1 MSTGQNNWYV
11 IITNPNCE
19 LKATN
24 ELRRAGLRVY
34 LPKRSLEHV
43 RKGVKS
49 IKHRPAWTGYLLVR
63 FPEELQEQYR
73 VFVQDGDEVKA
84 EDRWRPKFAVARAC
98 QGVKDFLLWMRD
110 SGFNEPAPFSEGVVR
125 AYMRRQRNR
134 DYDGAMQARKERE
147 GKRANFRV
155 GMDVQVS
162 AGPFASFMARIEK
175 TQGDTAWIV
184 LNIFGRD
191 TPMRMENYTDSLEPI
206 AKSAVAA

>member
-1 MSTGQNNWYV
+1 MGQNNWYV

-34 LPKRSLEHV
+34 LPKRTFEQVKKGAKTV
-43 RKGVKS
+43 RS
-49 IKHRPAWTGYLLVR
+49 RPAWTGYLLVR
-63 FPEELQEQYR
+63 FPETLQEQYR
-73 VFVQDGDEVKA
+73 VYVPTDDGVRVEY
-84 EDRWRPKFAVARAC
+84 RWRPKFAVARAC
-98 QGVKDFLLWMRD
+98 QGVKDFLLWMSD
-110 SGFNEPAPFSEGVVR
+110 TGFNQPAPFAEGVVL

-155 GMDVQVS
+155 GMDVQVT

-175 TQGDTAWIV
+175 TNADTAWIV
-184 LNIFGRD
+184 LNIFGRE
-191 TPMRMENYTDSLEPI
+191 TPMRMENYTESLEPL
-206 AKSAVAA
+206 AKSVKAA

>member
-1 MSTGQNNWYV
+1 MGESWYV

-34 LPKRSLEHV
+34 LPKRTIETV
-43 RKGVKS
+43 RKGAKAV
-49 IKHRPAWTGYLLVR
+49 KHRPAWTGYLLVR
-63 FPEELQEQYR
+63 FPEELQEKYR
-73 VFVQDGDEVKA
+73 VYVQDGDEVKA
-84 EDRWRPKFAVARAC
+84 VDRWRPKFGVARAC

-110 SGFNEPAPFSEGVVR
+110 TGFNEPAPFPESVVT

-134 DYDGAMQARKERE
+134 DYDGAVQARKERE
-147 GKRANFRV
+147 GKRANFRI
-155 GMDVQVS
+155 GMNVRVTE
-162 AGPFASFMARIEK
+162 GPFASFLAKIAR

-184 LNIFGRD
+184 VDIFGRE
-191 TPMRMENYTDSLEPI
+191 TSVKLENYTEGLEPL

>member
-1 MSTGQNNWYV
+1 MGQTHWYV

-34 LPKRSLEHV
+34 LPKRTFEQVKKGAKTV
-43 RKGVKS
+43 RS
-49 IKHRPAWTGYLLVR
+49 RPAWTGYLLVR
-63 FPEELQEQYR
+63 FPEALQER
-73 VFVQDGDEVKA
+73 GC
-84 EDRWRPKFAVARAC
+84 PKFAVARAC
-98 QGVKDFLLWMRD
+98 QGVKDFLPWMTA
-110 SGFNEPAPFSEGVVR
+110 SGFNEPAPFPEHVVL

-155 GMDVQVS
+155 GMDVQVT

-175 TQGDTAWIV
+175 THADTAWIV
-184 LNIFGRD
+184 LNIFGRE
-191 TPMRMENYTDSLEPI
+191 TPMRMENYTESLEPL
-206 AKSAVAA
+206 AKSPIAA

>member
-1 MSTGQNNWYV
+1 MGNDWYV

-34 LPKRSLEHV
+34 LPKRTIETV
-43 RKGVKS
+43 RKGAKVVKS
-49 IKHRPAWTGYLLVR
+49 RPAWTGYLLVR
-63 FPEELQEQYR
+63 FPEALQEQYR
-73 VFVQDGDEVKA
+73 VYVKEGDEVKA
-84 EDRWRPKFAVARAC
+84 EQRWRPKFAIARAC
-98 QGVKDFLLWMRD
+98 QGVKDFLPWMTD
-110 SGFNEPAPFSEGVVR
+110 AGFQEPVPFRESVVL

-155 GMDVQVS
+155 GMDVHVT

-175 TQGDTAWIV
+175 THADTAWIV
-184 LNIFGRD
+184 LNIFGRE
-191 TPMRMENYTDSLEPI
+191 TPMRMENYTESLEPL